1 MSKLMTSIR
10 PLLLDRLM
18 HSAAVK
24 RFGSD
29 LGSALSLVVGLGV
42 VVSLGLIASSGIA
55 PAALSQS
62 PVASAKIKP
71 ALGRAGEQHR
81 ASTILNKHGL
91 PEEELSYLIDVR
103 KAAEARKLLQNTA
116 KHPGDE
122 DERKWWLAACLCRE
136 QRFEESL
143 EQFEQVKSLQQAP
156 KQVLLMA
163 VTAYAEDQQYKKA
176 IDLANAILAKENNL
190 KAYELRAGCYAS
202 SGNLMQAG
210 RDYEKCANLE
220 TSSSWRFL
228 TKAAMMLNKAERPE
242 QALTLLD
249 RAIKTPGG
257 KASPNVYL
265 AQGDCYKKLCH
276 WQEAVVSLT
285 EAVKLSKNY
294 RENVKK
300 GGNYL
305 LPICYKERAICY
317 EKLGNKV
324 LAQADLAALDSYSR
338 GIAKEIGAD

>member
-1 MSKLMTSIR
+1 MMRSV
-10 PLLLDRLM
+10 
-18 HSAAVK
+18 AVNQY
-24 RFGSD
+24 R
-29 LGSALSLVVGLGV
+29 SALSSALSPVFSLAFSLVF
-42 VVSLGLIASSGIA
+42 SLGLV
-55 PAALSQS
+55 PAALGKS
-62 PVASAKIKP
+62 PVP
-71 ALGRAGEQHR
+71 ALRNEPTAGQAGERHR
-81 ASTILNKHGL
+81 ASTVLNQHGL
-91 PEEELSYLIDVR
+91 PAEELSYLIDCR
-103 KAAEARKLLQNTA
+103 KSAEARMLLQNTA

-122 DERKWWLAACLCRE
+122 EERKWWIAACLCRE

-143 EQFEQVKSLQQAP
+143 EQFEQIKSLQQAP

-176 IDLANAILAKENNL
+176 IGIANSILAKENNL
-190 KAYELRAGCYAS
+190 KAYELRAGCFAS
-202 SGNLMQAG
+202 SGNLMQAS
-210 RDYEKCANLE
+210 RDYEKCANLDP
-220 TSSSWRFL
+220 SSSWRFL
-228 TKAAMMLNKAERPE
+228 TKAAMMLNKTQKSE
-242 QALTLLD
+242 QGLALLD

-265 AQGDCYKKLCH
+265 AQADCYMTLNH

-285 EAVKLSKNY
+285 EAVKLSKSY
-294 RENVKK
+294 RENAKK

>member
-1 MSKLMTSIR
+1 MASTRS
-10 PLLLDRLM
+10 LLSARIWRIATLNSFRSVARLAFCLAFCLVL
-18 HSAAVK
+18 SAGAC
-24 RFGSD
+24 
-29 LGSALSLVVGLGV
+29 
-42 VVSLGLIASSGIA
+42 VVSDFI
-55 PAALSQS
+55 PAALGKS
-62 PVASAKIKP
+62 PAP
-71 ALGRAGEQHR
+71 ALRIEPSPGRTGEQHR
-81 ASTILNKHGL
+81 ASTVLNEHGL

-103 KAAEARKLLQNTA
+103 KVNEARKLLQNTA
-116 KHPGDE
+116 RHPGDE

-143 EQFEQVKSLQQAP
+143 ELFEQIKSLQQAP

-163 VTAYAEDQQYKKA
+163 VTTYAEDQQYKKA
-176 IDLANAILAKENNL
+176 IGIANIILAKENDL
-190 KAYELRAGCYAS
+190 KAYELRAGCFAS
-202 SGNLMQAG
+202 SGKLVEAS

-220 TSSSWRFL
+220 ASSSWRFL
-228 TKAAMMLNKAERPE
+228 TKAAMMLNKTQKSE
-242 QALTLLD
+242 QGLALLD

-265 AQGDCYKKLCH
+265 AQADCYMTLNH

-294 RENVKK
+294 HENAKK

-317 EKLGNKV
+317 QKLGNKA
-324 LAQADLAALDSYSR
+324 LAQADLTALDIYSR
-338 GIAKEIGAD
+338 GIAKEMGAD

>member
-1 MSKLMTSIR
+1 MTSIR
-10 PLLLDRLM
+10 PLLLERLM
-18 HSAAVK
+18 HSEAIDQ
-24 RFGSD
+24 FGLD
-29 LGSALSLVVGLGV
+29 LSSALSLVV
-42 VVSLGLIASSGIA
+42 SLGLVVSSGISHAALGKGPA
-55 PAALSQS
+55 PALR
-62 PVASAKIKP
+62 IEP
-71 ALGRAGEQHR
+71 APGLTGKQHR
-81 ASTILNKHGL
+81 PSTVLNEHGL
-91 PEEELSYLIDVR
+91 PAEELSYLIDMR

-116 KHPGDE
+116 KHAGDE

-143 EQFEQVKSLQQAP
+143 EQFEQIKSLQQAP
-156 KQVLLMA
+156 TQVLLMA

-176 IDLANAILAKENNL
+176 IDIANSILAKENNL
-190 KAYELRAGCYAS
+190 KAYELRAGCFAS
-202 SGNLMQAG
+202 SGNLMQAS
-210 RDYEKCANLE
+210 RDYEKCANLDP
-220 TSSSWRFL
+220 SSSWRFL
-228 TKAAMMLNKAERPE
+228 TKAAMMLNKTQKSE
-242 QALTLLD
+242 QGLALLE

-265 AQGDCYKKLCH
+265 AQADCYMTLNH

-294 RENVKK
+294 RENAKK

-317 EKLGNKV
+317 QKLGNKV
-324 LAQADLAALDSYSR
+324 LAQADLAALDIYSR

>member
-1 MSKLMTSIR
+1 MASIR
-10 PLLLDRLM
+10 SLLSVRIMRRAKLT
-18 HSAAVK
+18 S
-24 RFGSD
+24 FGSVVRLTFCLVFSVGAGMGAD
-29 LGSALSLVVGLGV
+29 L
-42 VVSLGLIASSGIA
+42 I
-55 PAALSQS
+55 PAALGKS
-62 PVASAKIKP
+62 PTPAPSKSPAP
-71 ALGRAGEQHR
+71 ALRIEPVPGRAGEQHR
-81 ASTILNKHGL
+81 ASTVLNEHGL
-91 PEEELSYLIDVR
+91 PEEELSYLIDMR
-103 KAAEARKLLQNTA
+103 KANEARKLLQKTA
-116 KHPGDE
+116 RHPGDE
-122 DERKWWLAACLCRE
+122 DERRWWLAACLCRE

-143 EQFEQVKSLQQAP
+143 EQFEQIKSLQQAP

-176 IDLANAILAKENNL
+176 IGLANCILAKENNL
-190 KAYELRAGCYAS
+190 KAYELRAGCYGG
-202 SGNLMQAG
+202 SGNLIEAS

-220 TSSSWRFL
+220 AGSSWRFL
-228 TKAAMMLNKAERPE
+228 TKAAMMLNKAEKPE
-242 QALTLLD
+242 QALALLD

-257 KASPNVYL
+257 KTSPNVYL
-265 AQGDCYKKLCH
+265 AQADCYKKLRH

-294 RENVKK
+294 RENAKK